1 MERERAFTPKV
12 EEEPEDSSLEAKEEV
27 ESRERLGELA
37 DDEKKVASYNFFLN
51 RITSGSIGS
60 EEELKAR
67 FGGRFKAIPTGG
79 TRFLRNEKDEV
90 IRGANDSPVVERQQ
104 EKDFKIEDE

>member
-37 DDEKKVASYNFFLN
+37 DDEKKVASYNFFL
-51 RITSGSIGS
+51 RSITSGSIGS

-67 FGGRFKAIPTGG
+67 FGGRFEAINPAGS
-79 TRFLRNEKDEV
+79 RFLRNEKNEV
-90 IRGANDSPVVERQQ
+90 FRGADGSTVVDRQQ
-104 EKDFKIEDE
+104 ERKDLL